1 MSELSL
7 SEIVKLA
14 SEVATTAAAEYLDRE
29 RQKQQKK
36 KHDWRLRNTKL
47 LLRHYRD
54 FVEHS
59 EKIELSLQEEA
70 EALED
75 LYADELTVESI
86 KHSKQRTL
94 AMVRFIQ
101 QMMEVYRIR
110 CEKGTDEELRQ
121 FKIVHAMYVAEE
133 KMTADEIAKLH
144 FVSRRTVFLDI
155 DKACETLSV
164 LIFGVDAIH
173 LE

>member
-1 MSELSL
+1 MNEMTM

-29 RQKQQKK
+29 RQRQHKK
-36 KHDWRLRNTKL
+36 NHDWRLRNTKL

-59 EKIELSLQEEA
+59 EKIELSLEEET
-70 EALED
+70 EAMED
-75 LYADELTVESI
+75 LYSDELTVEAI
-86 KHSKQRTL
+86 KRSKHRTL
-94 AMVRFIQ
+94 AMVRFMQ
-101 QMMEVYRIR
+101 RMLEVYRIS
-110 CEKGTDEELRQ
+110 CEKGNDEELRQ
-121 FKIVHAMYVAEE
+121 FKIVYAMYIAGV
-133 KMTADEIAKLH
+133 KMTAEEIAKCH
-144 FVSRRTVFLDI
+144 FIDRRTVFRDVN
-155 DKACETLSV
+155 KACETLSV